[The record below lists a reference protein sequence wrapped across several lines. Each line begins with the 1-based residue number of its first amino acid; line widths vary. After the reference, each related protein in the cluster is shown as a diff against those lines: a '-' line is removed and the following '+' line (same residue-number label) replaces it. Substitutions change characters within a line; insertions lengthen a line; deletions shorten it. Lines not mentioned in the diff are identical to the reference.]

1 MRSRPLALGGLAV
14 GAVLALVAGSR
25 AWWRASGTG
34 VSVGFTGTT
43 TTAGLAQALA
53 LVVLAGALLGLV
65 LKARGRRVLGV
76 LLALAGAGAV
86 VVGVSRPR
94 PASGTV
100 QSRVLE
106 VSLADQFALVGT
118 AWPFVYAAAGALVL
132 AAAVLMAV
140 TAPRWPARA
149 ARFERPGQE
158 GQAGSTPVA
167 RSDDPATL
175 WRSLDRGLDP
185 TLDEPPGPTPT
196 DPSTEQ
202 AAADRSGGAGVHGP
216 GPRVTM
222 SARAAARDDE
232 PT

>member
-1 MRSRPLALGGLAV
+1 MRARPLALAGLAV

-25 AWWRASGTG
+25 SWWRASGTG
-34 VSVGFTGTT
+34 VDVGFSGTE

-65 LKARGRRVLGV
+65 LRARGRRVLGV

-86 VVGVSRPR
+86 VVGLDRPR

-100 QSRVLE
+100 ESRVLE

-132 AAAVLMAV
+132 AAALLMAV
-140 TAPRWPARA
+140 TAPRWPTRA

-158 GQAGSTPVA
+158 GQAGSTPSA

-175 WRSLDRGLDP
+175 WRSLDRGVDP
-185 TLDEPPGPTPT
+185 TLDPTP
-196 DPSTEQ
+196 DQGPAPSAQ
-202 AAADRSGGAGVHGP
+202 GGRADVHDAASG
-216 GPRVTM
+216 VTM
-222 SARAAARDDE
+222 NPRASARTDE